1 MIALQSL
8 GMDWDHRGFPSVISP
23 FIPYA
28 LDYNADLFDWL
39 APLADVIEFD
49 VDPLIEDA
57 DWEMDCQDVHDVLAL
72 LVFTGN
78 LDAPL
83 P

>member
-1 MIALQSL
+1 MIAFQDFPR
-8 GMDWDHRGFPSVISP
+8 DWDHCVFPMITSP
-23 FIPYA
+23 FVPYA
-28 LDYNADLFDWL
+28 LDYTADLFDWL
-39 APLADVIEFD
+39 APLAENVWFD
-49 VDPLIEDA
+49 VHPWVEDA

-72 LVFTGN
+72 LDFTGN